1 MLDVLKNRLI
11 DGLKIV
17 SIKEMRT
24 KYEIEFDYEGDKGIA
39 DLPKRCALGCQNKVA
54 DHTIKMFMSTVYIAR
69 HEYAKAKERLN
80 K

>member
-17 SIKEMRT
+17 SVKEMRA
-24 KYEIEFDYEGDKGIA
+24 KYEIEFEYEGDKGTV
-39 DLPKRCALGCQNKVA
+39 DLPKRCTFDRQTKIA
-54 DHTIKMFMSTVYIAR
+54 DHAIKTFMMTVYIAR
-69 HEYAKAKERLN
+69 YEYAKAKERLN

>member
-24 KYEIEFDYEGDKGIA
+24 KYEIEFDYEGDKGTI
-39 DLPKRCALGCQNKVA
+39 DLPKRCTFGCQNKVA
-54 DHTIKMFMSTVYIAR
+54 DHAIKTFMLTVYIAR
-69 HEYAKAKERLN
+69 YEYAKAKERLN